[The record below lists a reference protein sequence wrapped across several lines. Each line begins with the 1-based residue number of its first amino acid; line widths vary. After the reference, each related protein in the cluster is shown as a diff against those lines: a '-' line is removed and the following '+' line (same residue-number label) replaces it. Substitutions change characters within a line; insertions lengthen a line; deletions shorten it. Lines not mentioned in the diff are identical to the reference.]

1 MNKKIINS
9 YFLLLFSFIPV
20 SIIIG
25 SAVSLINILII
36 DFSFIFLILYKK
48 NYKFLSNKTVKFI
61 IFLCLYLIFNSIVSK
76 DFSMSAHRNFGFV
89 RFAIL
94 FLAFN
99 YFFYNKDF
107 INKVMV
113 VWILTLSVLSL
124 DTYIESIFGQN
135 IFGYGKAYGSRIVS
149 FFKDEPI
156 VGSYINGFY
165 LIIIGYLFYIN
176 KNISSKYNYI
186 ILIFSIFFVIAIILT
201 GERSNTIKAI
211 FGLILFYFFNDFF
224 KFKEKIFSIL
234 LLILIFIF
242 LINTTDF
249 LKSRYGYQFFQ
260 PIVTLLCKNKHL
272 TCTHFSKSIS
282 IKLNSKNEKKRIV
295 PFSPVTKRIY
305 KLEDNIYVRH
315 YQSGFEVF
323 KKYPIFGVGNKNYRV
338 EVCSNEKN
346 SNYICTTHP
355 HQFYFEFLAEHGII
369 GGMILLFILFNLVFG
384 KIKIIFTSKNLFQK
398 GCLVFLTTSFIPF
411 LPSGAFFN
419 DYNLTI
425 FWINLSIMY
434 AINKDTNVYTSN

>member
-9 YFLLLFSFIPV
+9 YFIILFSFIPA

-48 NYKFLSNKTVKFI
+48 DYKFLSNKTVKFI
-61 IFLCLYLIFNSIVSK
+61 IFLWLYLIFNSIISK
-76 DFSMSAHRNFGFV
+76 DFSMSANRNFGFI
-89 RFAIL
+89 RLGIF

-107 INKVMV
+107 INKVLV
-113 VWILTLSVLSL
+113 IWILTLSILSL
-124 DTYIESIFGQN
+124 DTYIESIFGRN
-135 IFGYGKAYGSRIVS
+135 IVGFGEAYGSRIVS

-156 VGSYINGFY
+156 VGGYINGFY

-176 KNISSKYNYI
+176 KNISNRYKYI
-186 ILIFSIFFVIAIILT
+186 ILIFSIFFIIAIILT
-201 GERSNTIKAI
+201 GERSNSIKAI
-211 FGLILFYFFNDFF
+211 FGLLLFYFFNDFF
-224 KFKEKIFSIL
+224 KFKEKVFAIL
-234 LLILIFIF
+234 LLILMFIF
-242 LINTTDF
+242 LLNTSDF
-249 LKSRYGYQFFQ
+249 LKLRYGYQFFK
-260 PIVTLLCKNKHL
+260 PIVSALQ
-272 TCTHFSKSIS
+272 
-282 IKLNSKNEKKRIV
+282 LNNKNEKNEIKV
-295 PFSPVTKRIY
+295 EELK
-305 KLEDNIYVRH
+305 DNIYLRL

-338 EVCSNEKN
+338 ETCVNKKN

-355 HQFYFEFLAEHGII
+355 HHIYFEFLAEHGLL
-369 GGMILLFILFNLVFG
+369 GSMILLFILFNLIFS
-384 KIKIIFTSKNLFQK
+384 KIKIILDSKNYLQL
-398 GCLVFLTTSFIPF
+398 GCVIFLITSFIPF
-411 LPSGAFFN
+411 LPSGAFFA

-434 AINKDTNVYTSN
+434 SIGKKTNVYTSN